1 MHPVLLCSHQ
11 GKEREGRER
20 MMEVGLWW
28 KEGKGQRRPPLIAVI
43 LASQLEAEEANLESL
58 KTWAAVTEREE
69 AAKLKEQQIEAANTD
84 AVAASDKIEELQA
97 AKVGR
102 PCRASL
108 YCRTWPFPRRYH
120 LFGGG

>member
-1 MHPVLLCSHQ
+1 MV
-11 GKEREGRER
+11 
-20 MMEVGLWW
+20 
-28 KEGKGQRRPPLIAVI
+28 EGKGKRKPPLIAVI

-84 AVAASDKIEELQA
+84 AVAASDKIKELQA
-97 AKVGR
+97 AKVCR

-108 YCRTWPFPRRYH
+108 GPFREDIT
-120 LFGGG
+120 FGGGVECAGGADKKARGAGA